1 MVAADTAQLNNA
13 NSHHCF
19 IFITLICA
27 CFLLQEKHFENGKEE
42 QKFEDS
48 KNELKILGSAASQM
62 PCSGTKEYN
71 EELHL
76 MSDRCLATLRTVLQK
91 LSNHLEL
98 QHSS

>member
-1 MVAADTAQLNNA
+1 MVAADPAQLYNP
-13 NSHHCF
+13 NSHHCL

-27 CFLLQEKHFENGKEE
+27 CFLLQDKYFESGKHE

-48 KNELKILGSAASQM
+48 KNELKILQSAASQM
-62 PCSGTKEYN
+62 PYSGTEQYN

-76 MSDRCLATLRTVLQK
+76 MSDRHLATFQTVLDK